1 MKKVKVRRGLGFFN
15 KTSGGMKVPDYLL
28 IEISKEDILIC
39 YKLLKYG
46 KRGGVAEGQM
56 NLSS

>member
-1 MKKVKVRRGLGFFN
+1 
-15 KTSGGMKVPDYLL
+15 MKVPDYLL